1 MKVDSTVAGIESGI
15 YDVSPRKN
23 AKNPPL
29 NEVWLRLIGTDP
41 DVRIVANSRFET
53 KRLTRKNLLRV
64 FYLDEGR
71 VDDAESIVEPSHRY
85 MENTLFLSALLYL
98 FTGRTFTETDAQE
111 KSEIKNA
118 RRKAVKDYVN
128 RKIQDAAARKAE
140 LGEKLHL
147 FDGIDIDAQIEE
159 ATENR
164 PGAGREP
171 ADTLV
176 HIIRRAADR
185 RMQCAAEQVQPAI
198 RSIQGGYP
206 EAIAHSGGRGIIR
219 RHKSAS
225 ALPIL

>member
-1 MKVDSTVAGIESGI
+1 MEESSEG
-15 YDVSPRKN
+15 SFT
-23 AKNPPL
+23 L
-29 NEVWLRLIGTDP
+29 
-41 DVRIVANSRFET
+41 T
-53 KRLTRKNLLRV
+53 K
-64 FYLDEGR
+64 GR

-159 ATENR
+159 ATNALDEIR
-164 PGAGREP
+164 RKIDRALGREP
-171 ADTLV
+171 TDTLV

-198 RSIQGGYP
+198 RSIQGRISRGYR
-206 EAIAHSGGRGIIR
+206 S
-219 RHKSAS
+219 
-225 ALPIL
+225 